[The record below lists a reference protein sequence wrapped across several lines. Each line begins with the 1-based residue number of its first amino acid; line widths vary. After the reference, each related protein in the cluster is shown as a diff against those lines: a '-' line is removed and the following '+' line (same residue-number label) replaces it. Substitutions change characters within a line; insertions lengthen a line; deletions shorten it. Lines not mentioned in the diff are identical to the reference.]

1 MFFQRADPENKLSN
15 ISSSQKTLAKTMP
28 HKREY
33 QDLPQK
39 YAHNSAETNISEA
52 DRISVGETQQM
63 QEAIEQLKQDLKASE
78 SRFRNAIA
86 KNADGIAIVN
96 KQGLVCFANP
106 SAEALFNC
114 KAEELLGQ
122 AFFGNLVVEG
132 SACEIEMDTDIIPHV
147 GETETPGMRVI
158 QTEVEAIRKHKAN
171 AVVEMRVVETEWEGE
186 MAYLATLRDITDR
199 KRAEEMLWLYDRAM
213 AATSIG
219 VTISD
224 ATNPEHPIIYCN
236 PAFENMTGYR
246 REEIIGNNCRFLQ
259 GSDTDS
265 EALEIIRQ
273 ALKTESECQ
282 VILKNYRKN
291 GTIFWNALS
300 VSPVRDKTGKLTHF
314 IGIQRDIT
322 DRKEAEEALQHSEA
336 QSREQSARLAAALD
350 ELKNTHSQ
358 LVQSEKLSSLGLLI
372 AGVAH
377 EINNPVTF
385 IHGNL
390 THLKDYTED
399 LFDLLKL
406 YQQQY
411 PNPVAE
417 IQHQIENKDID
428 FLSEDL
434 PKILSS
440 MSVGVDRICQIV
452 QSLRN
457 FSRHDD
463 SQMKPVNLHE
473 GIDTTLLI
481 LNHRLKGNGEM
492 PSIEIIKQYGKLPL
506 VECFAGPINQVF
518 MNILSNA
525 IDALDDENITQNI
538 QQIPENFRQ
547 IRIYTKVVRDFVE
560 IKIADNG
567 PGMTEEVKQRIFDTF
582 FTTKPIG
589 KGTGMGL
596 SISYQIIVERHKG
609 EFYCTSEAGKGT
621 EFTIKIAIAHEISAL
636 DKTAVETAP
645 TQAKPASAG

>member
-1 MFFQRADPENKLSN
+1 MFFQEADPENKLSN
-15 ISSSQKTLAKTMP
+15 ISTTQQKNAKHITERTNYQEMPKNLA
-28 HKREY
+28 E
-33 QDLPQK
+33 
-39 YAHNSAETNISEA
+39 NSADPNISEA
-52 DRISVGETQQM
+52 YSLSLCEMQQM
-63 QEAIEQLKQDLKASE
+63 DRAMEQLKQDLKASE

-122 AFFGNLVVEG
+122 PFFGNLVVEG
-132 SACEIEMDTDIIPHV
+132 SACDIEMDTNIIPQV
-147 GETETPGMRVI
+147 GETEAAGMRFV

-186 MAYLATLRDITDR
+186 IAYLATLRDVTDR

-213 AATSIG
+213 AATSTG
-219 VTISD
+219 VTIAD
-224 ATNPEHPIIYCN
+224 ATKPEHPIIYCN
-236 PAFENMTGYR
+236 PAFESMTGYP
-246 REEIIGNNCRFLQ
+246 REEILGKNSRFLQ
-259 GSDTDS
+259 GNDTDP

-273 ALKTESECQ
+273 ALKTDSECQ
-282 VILKNYRKN
+282 VILKNYRKD
-291 GTIFWNALS
+291 GTAFWNALS
-300 VSPVRDKTGKLTHF
+300 VSPVRDRSGQLTHF

-322 DRKEAEEALQHSEA
+322 AGKQAEETLQNSEA
-336 QSREQSARLAAALD
+336 QSREQSAQLAAALD
-350 ELKNTHSQ
+350 ELKSTHSQ
-358 LVQSEKLSSLGLLI
+358 LVQSEKMSSLGLLI

-377 EINNPVTF
+377 EINNPVSF

-390 THLKDYTED
+390 AYLKDYTQ
-399 LFDLLKL
+399 DLLHLLAL
-406 YQQQY
+406 YEQHY

-417 IQHQIENKDID
+417 IKQQTEKNDLD
-428 FLSEDL
+428 FLVEDL

-440 MSVGVDRICQIV
+440 MTIGVERICQIV

-473 GIDTTLLI
+473 GIDSTVLI
-481 LNHRLKGNGEM
+481 LNHRLKGNGEI
-492 PSIEIIKQYGKLPL
+492 PPIQILKQYGNLPP

-525 IDALDDENITQNI
+525 IDALDDPNSQLTFEQMSDNPSQITI
-538 QQIPENFRQ
+538 CTE
-547 IRIYTKVVRDFVE
+547 VVGNFVE

-567 PGMTEEVKQRIFDTF
+567 PGITEEVKQRIFDTF

-596 SISYQIIVERHKG
+596 SISYQIIVERHQGKL
-609 EFYCTSEAGKGT
+609 YCTSELGKGT
-621 EFTIKIAIAHEISAL
+621 EFTIEMPIVH
-636 DKTAVETAP
+636 
-645 TQAKPASAG
+645 

>member
-1 MFFQRADPENKLSN
+1 MFFHEADSGNKASN
-15 ISSSQKTLAKTMP
+15 IKSIHKTLSKNMNDSID
-28 HKREY
+28 Y
-33 QDLPQK
+33 QQSPQK
-39 YAHNSAETNISEA
+39 IADNSTEANLSQSDSISICEM
-52 DRISVGETQQM
+52 QQM
-63 QEAIEQLKQDLKASE
+63 QEAIEQLEQDLKASE

-132 SACEIEMDTDIIPHV
+132 SACDIEMDTDIIPQV
-147 GETETPGMRVI
+147 GETEAAGMRVV

-186 MAYLATLRDITDR
+186 MAYLATLRDVTDR

-213 AATSIG
+213 AATSTG
-219 VTISD
+219 VTIFD

-236 PAFENMTGYR
+236 PAFESMTGYR
-246 REEIIGNNCRFLQ
+246 REEIIGKNCRFLQ

-273 ALKTESECQ
+273 ALTTERECQ
-282 VILKNYRKN
+282 VILKNYRKD
-291 GTIFWNALS
+291 GTIFWNS
-300 VSPVRDKTGKLTHF
+300 FSISPVRDKTGKLTHF
-314 IGIQRDIT
+314 IGVQRDIT
-322 DRKEAEEALQHSEA
+322 DRKQAEEALQNSEA
-336 QSREQSARLAAALD
+336 QSRKQAAQLAAALD
-350 ELKNTHSQ
+350 ELKATHSQ
-358 LVQSEKLSSLGLLI
+358 LVQSEKMSSLGLLI

-377 EINNPVTF
+377 EINNPVSF

-390 THLKDYTED
+390 AYLKDYTQD
-399 LFDLLKL
+399 LFHLLEL
-406 YQQQY
+406 YQQHY

-417 IQHQIENKDID
+417 IQQETAQNDLD
-428 FLSEDL
+428 FLAEDL
-434 PKILSS
+434 PKIMSS
-440 MSVGVDRICQIV
+440 MSVGVERICQIV

-473 GIDTTLLI
+473 GIDSTLLI

-492 PSIEIIKQYGKLPL
+492 PPIQIVKEYGNLPL
-506 VECFAGPINQVF
+506 IECFAGPINQVF

-525 IDALDDENITQNI
+525 IDALEDPNFREDFQEM
-538 QQIPENFRQ
+538 PENFRQ
-547 IRIYTKVVRDFVE
+547 IRICTEVIGNFVE
-560 IKIADNG
+560 IKIADTG
-567 PGMTEEVKQRIFDTF
+567 PGITEEVKHRIFDTF
-582 FTTKPIG
+582 FTTKPVG

-596 SISYQIIVERHKG
+596 SISYQIIVERHTG
-609 EFYCTSEAGKGT
+609 EFYCTSELGKGT
-621 EFTIKIAIAHEISAL
+621 EFVIKMPIAH
-636 DKTAVETAP
+636 
-645 TQAKPASAG
+645 

>member
-1 MFFQRADPENKLSN
+1 MNNRMDCQE
-15 ISSSQKTLAKTMP
+15 
-28 HKREY
+28 
-33 QDLPQK
+33 LPQK
-39 YAHNSAETNISEA
+39 IADDCIESNFGQSDSISICEM
-52 DRISVGETQQM
+52 QQM
-63 QEAIEQLKQDLKASE
+63 QEAIEQLEQDLKASE

-132 SACEIEMDTDIIPHV
+132 SACDIEMDTDIIPQV
-147 GETETPGMRVI
+147 GETEAAGMRVV
-158 QTEVEAIRKHKAN
+158 QTEVEAIRRHKAN

-186 MAYLATLRDITDR
+186 MAYLATLRDVTDR

-213 AATSIG
+213 AATSTG
-219 VTISD
+219 VTIAD
-224 ATNPEHPIIYCN
+224 ATKPEYPIIYCN
-236 PAFENMTGYR
+236 PAFESMTGYR
-246 REEIIGNNCRFLQ
+246 REEILGKNCRFLQ

-273 ALKTESECQ
+273 ALTTESECQ
-282 VILKNYRKN
+282 VILKNYRKDR
-291 GTIFWNALS
+291 TVFWNALS
-300 VSPVRDKTGKLTHF
+300 ISPVRDKTGKLTHF
-314 IGIQRDIT
+314 IGVQRDIT
-322 DRKEAEEALQHSEA
+322 DRKQAEESLRNSEA
-336 QSREQSARLAAALD
+336 QSREQSAQLAAALD

-358 LVQSEKLSSLGLLI
+358 LVQSEKMSSLGLLI

-377 EINNPVTF
+377 EINNPVSF

-390 THLKDYTED
+390 AYLKDYTQD
-399 LFDLLKL
+399 LFHLLEL
-406 YQQQY
+406 YQQHY

-417 IQHQIENKDID
+417 IQQETAENDLD
-428 FLSEDL
+428 FLAEDL
-434 PKILSS
+434 PKIMSS

-473 GIDTTLLI
+473 GIDSTLLI

-492 PSIEIIKQYGKLPL
+492 PPIQIVKEYGNLPL

-525 IDALDDENITQNI
+525 IDALDDPNIREDFQEM
-538 QQIPENFRQ
+538 PENFRQ
-547 IRIYTKVVRDFVE
+547 IRICTEVTGNVVE
-560 IKIADNG
+560 IKIADTG
-567 PGMTEEVKQRIFDTF
+567 PGITEEVKQRIFDTF
-582 FTTKPIG
+582 FTTKPVG

-609 EFYCTSEAGKGT
+609 ELYCTSELGKGT
-621 EFTIKIAIAHEISAL
+621 EFVIKMPIAH
-636 DKTAVETAP
+636 
-645 TQAKPASAG
+645 

>member
-1 MFFQRADPENKLSN
+1 MFFHEADSGNKVSN
-15 ISSSQKTLAKTMP
+15 IRSSHKTLSKNMNN
-28 HKREY
+28 RMDCQE
-33 QDLPQK
+33 LPQK
-39 YAHNSAETNISEA
+39 IADDCIESNFGQSDSISICEM
-52 DRISVGETQQM
+52 QQM
-63 QEAIEQLKQDLKASE
+63 QEVIEQLEQDLKASE

-132 SACEIEMDTDIIPHV
+132 SACDIEMDTDIIPQV
-147 GETETPGMRVI
+147 GETEAAGMRVV
-158 QTEVEAIRKHKAN
+158 QTEVEAIRRHKAN

-186 MAYLATLRDITDR
+186 MAYLATLRDVTDR

-213 AATSIG
+213 AATSTG
-219 VTISD
+219 VTIAD
-224 ATNPEHPIIYCN
+224 ATKPEYPIIYCN
-236 PAFENMTGYR
+236 PAFESMTGYR
-246 REEIIGNNCRFLQ
+246 REEILGKNCRFLQ

-273 ALKTESECQ
+273 ALTTESECQ
-282 VILKNYRKN
+282 VILKNYRKDR
-291 GTIFWNALS
+291 TVFWNALS
-300 VSPVRDKTGKLTHF
+300 ISPVRDKTGKLTHF
-314 IGIQRDIT
+314 IGVQRDIT
-322 DRKEAEEALQHSEA
+322 DRKQAEESLRNSEA
-336 QSREQSARLAAALD
+336 QSREQSAQLAAALD

-358 LVQSEKLSSLGLLI
+358 LVQSEKMSSLGLLI

-377 EINNPVTF
+377 EINNPVSF

-390 THLKDYTED
+390 AYLKDYIQD
-399 LFDLLKL
+399 LFHLLEL
-406 YQQQY
+406 YQQHY

-417 IQHQIENKDID
+417 IQQETAENELE
-428 FLSEDL
+428 FLAEDL
-434 PKILSS
+434 PKIMSS

-473 GIDTTLLI
+473 GIDSTLLI

-492 PSIEIIKQYGKLPL
+492 PPIQIVKEYGNLPL

-525 IDALDDENITQNI
+525 IDALDDPNIREDFQEM
-538 QQIPENFRQ
+538 PENFRQ
-547 IRIYTKVVRDFVE
+547 IRICTEVTGNVVE
-560 IKIADNG
+560 IKIADTG
-567 PGMTEEVKQRIFDTF
+567 PGITEEVKQRIFDTF
-582 FTTKPIG
+582 FTTKPVG

-609 EFYCTSEAGKGT
+609 ELYCTSELGKGT
-621 EFTIKIAIAHEISAL
+621 EFVIKMPIAH
-636 DKTAVETAP
+636 
-645 TQAKPASAG
+645 

>member
-1 MFFQRADPENKLSN
+1 MFFCKDYPENKLSD
-15 ISSSQKTLAKTMP
+15 ISSTQKTLAKNMNDIID
-28 HKREY
+28 Y
-33 QDLPQK
+33 QELPK
-39 YAHNSAETNISEA
+39 KIAEHSAENNLSEA
-52 DRISVGETQQM
+52 DNISVCEIEQI
-63 QEAIEQLKQDLKASE
+63 QEAMEKLKQDLKASE

-114 KAEELLGQ
+114 KTEELLGQ
-122 AFFGNLVVEG
+122 VFFGNLVAEG
-132 SACEIEMDTDIIPHV
+132 SACDIEMATDIIPQV
-147 GETETPGMRVI
+147 GETEAAGMRVI

-186 MAYLATLRDITDR
+186 IAYLATLRDITDR
-199 KRAEEMLWLYDRAM
+199 KRAEEMLWLYDRAI

-236 PAFENMTGYR
+236 PAFESMTGYR
-246 REEIIGNNCRFLQ
+246 REEIIGKNCRFLQ

-265 EALEIIRQ
+265 DALEIIRQ
-273 ALKTESECQ
+273 ALKTNSECQ
-282 VILKNYRKN
+282 VILKNYRKD
-291 GTIFWNALS
+291 GTVFWNALS
-300 VSPVRDKTGKLTHF
+300 ISPVRDKKGKLTHF
-314 IGIQRDIT
+314 IGVQRDIT
-322 DRKEAEEALQHSEA
+322 DRKQAEEALQNSEA
-336 QSREQSARLAAALD
+336 QSRKQSAQLAATLD
-350 ELKNTHSQ
+350 ELETTHSQ
-358 LVQSEKLSSLGLLI
+358 LVQSEKMSSLGLLI

-377 EINNPVTF
+377 EINNPVSF

-390 THLKDYTED
+390 AHLKGYTED
-399 LFDLLKL
+399 LFHLVEL
-406 YQQQY
+406 YQQHY
-411 PNPVAE
+411 PNPIPE
-417 IQHQIENKDID
+417 IQQEREDNELD
-428 FLSEDL
+428 FLAEDL

-463 SQMKPVNLHE
+463 SQMKSVNLHE
-473 GIDTTLLI
+473 GIDSTLLI
-481 LNHRLKGNGEM
+481 LNHRLKGSGEI
-492 PSIEIIKQYGKLPL
+492 PPIQIVKEYGNLPP

-525 IDALDDENITQNI
+525 IDALDDGNITQNI
-538 QQIPENFRQ
+538 QQIPDNFRQ
-547 IRIYTKVVRDFVE
+547 IRICTEVVGNFVE

-567 PGMTEEVKQRIFDTF
+567 LGMTEEVKQRIFDTF

-596 SISYQIIVERHKG
+596 SISYQIIVERHNG
-609 EFYCTSEAGKGT
+609 EFYCTSELGKGT
-621 EFTIKIAIAHEISAL
+621 EFTIKIAIAH
-636 DKTAVETAP
+636 
-645 TQAKPASAG
+645 

>member
-1 MFFQRADPENKLSN
+1 MFFQQPDPENKLSN
-15 ISSSQKTLAKTMP
+15 ISRNPQKTANTMTD
-28 HKREY
+28 
-33 QDLPQK
+33 QTNDQNLPEN
-39 YAHNSAETNISEA
+39 YAETNISEA
-52 DRISVGETQQM
+52 YIVNLCELQQM
-63 QEAIEQLKQDLKASE
+63 HLEMEQLKHDLKASE
-78 SRFRNAIA
+78 SRFRNTIA

-96 KQGLVCFANP
+96 KRGLVCFANP

-132 SACEIEMDTDIIPHV
+132 SACDIEMDADIIPQV
-147 GETETPGMRVI
+147 GETEAAGMRVV

-186 MAYLATLRDITDR
+186 MAYLATLRDVTDR

-213 AATSIG
+213 AATSTG

-236 PAFENMTGYR
+236 RAFESMTGYR
-246 REEIIGNNCRFLQ
+246 REEIIGKNCRFLQ

-273 ALKTESECQ
+273 ALKTDSECQ
-282 VILKNYRKN
+282 VILKNYRKD
-291 GTIFWNALS
+291 GTAFWNALS
-300 VSPVRDKTGKLTHF
+300 ISPVRDRTGKLTHF
-314 IGIQRDIT
+314 IGVQRDIT
-322 DRKEAEEALQHSEA
+322 HRKQAEEALQNSEA
-336 QSREQSARLAAALD
+336 QSRKQSAQLAAALD
-350 ELKNTHSQ
+350 ELKTTHSQ
-358 LVQSEKLSSLGLLI
+358 LVQSEKMSSLGLLI

-377 EINNPVTF
+377 EINNPVSF

-390 THLKDYTED
+390 AYLKDYAQ
-399 LFDLLKL
+399 DLLHLLAL
-406 YQQQY
+406 YQQHY
-411 PNPVAE
+411 PNPIPE
-417 IQHQIENKDID
+417 IQQEREDNELD
-428 FLSEDL
+428 FLAEDL

-440 MSVGVDRICQIV
+440 MSIGVERICQIV

-473 GIDTTLLI
+473 GIDSTLLI

-492 PSIEIIKQYGKLPL
+492 PPIEIIKQYGNLPS

-525 IDALDDENITQNI
+525 IDALDDPNSQLTFEEMSEKLS
-538 QQIPENFRQ
+538 QIKICTE
-547 IRIYTKVVRDFVE
+547 VVGNFVE
-560 IKIADNG
+560 INISDNG
-567 PGMTEEVKQRIFDTF
+567 PGITEEVKLRIFDTF

-609 EFYCTSEAGKGT
+609 KLYCTSELGKGT
-621 EFTIKIAIAHEISAL
+621 EFIIKMPIAH
-636 DKTAVETAP
+636 
-645 TQAKPASAG
+645 

>member
-1 MFFQRADPENKLSN
+1 MFFHEADSENKVSN
-15 ISSSQKTLAKTMP
+15 IRSTHKTLSKNMNN
-28 HKREY
+28 RMDCQE
-33 QDLPQK
+33 LPQK
-39 YAHNSAETNISEA
+39 IADDCIEANFGQSDSISICEM
-52 DRISVGETQQM
+52 QNM
-63 QEAIEQLKQDLKASE
+63 QEAIEQLEHDLKASE

-96 KQGLVCFANP
+96 KQGIVCFANP

-114 KAEELLGQ
+114 KAEQLLGQ

-132 SACEIEMDTDIIPHV
+132 SACDIEMDTDIIPQV
-147 GETETPGMRVI
+147 GETEAAGMRVV
-158 QTEVEAIRKHKAN
+158 QTEVEAIRQHKAN

-186 MAYLATLRDITDR
+186 MAYLATLRDVTDR

-213 AATSIG
+213 AATSTG
-219 VTISD
+219 VTIAD
-224 ATNPEHPIIYCN
+224 ATDPEHPIIYCN
-236 PAFENMTGYR
+236 PAFESMTGYR
-246 REEIIGNNCRFLQ
+246 REEIIGKNSRFLQ

-273 ALKTESECQ
+273 ALTTESECQ
-282 VILKNYRKN
+282 VILKNYRKD
-291 GTIFWNALS
+291 GTIFWNS
-300 VSPVRDKTGKLTHF
+300 FSISPVRDKKGKLTHF
-314 IGIQRDIT
+314 IGVQRDIT
-322 DRKEAEEALQHSEA
+322 DRKQAEESLRNSEA
-336 QSREQSARLAAALD
+336 QSREQSAQLAAALD

-358 LVQSEKLSSLGLLI
+358 LVQSEKMSSLGLLI

-377 EINNPVTF
+377 EINNPVSF

-390 THLKDYTED
+390 AYLKDYIQD
-399 LFDLLKL
+399 LFHLLEL
-406 YQQQY
+406 YQQNY

-417 IQHQIENKDID
+417 IQQETAENDLD
-428 FLSEDL
+428 FLAEDL
-434 PKILSS
+434 PKIMSS

-473 GIDTTLLI
+473 GIDSTLLI

-492 PSIEIIKQYGKLPL
+492 PPIQIVKEYGNLPL

-525 IDALDDENITQNI
+525 IDALDDPNIREDFQEM
-538 QQIPENFRQ
+538 PENFRQ
-547 IRIYTKVVRDFVE
+547 IRICTEVIGNVVE
-560 IKIADNG
+560 IKISDTG
-567 PGMTEEVKQRIFDTF
+567 PGITEEVKQRIFDTF
-582 FTTKPIG
+582 FTTKPVG

-596 SISYQIIVERHKG
+596 SISYQIIVERHQG
-609 EFYCTSEAGKGT
+609 ELYCTSELGKGT
-621 EFTIKIAIAHEISAL
+621 EFIIKMPIAH
-636 DKTAVETAP
+636 
-645 TQAKPASAG
+645 

>member
-1 MFFQRADPENKLSN
+1 MFFQQPDPENKLSN
-15 ISSSQKTLAKTMP
+15 ISRNPQKTANTMTD
-28 HKREY
+28 
-33 QDLPQK
+33 QTNDQNLPEN
-39 YAHNSAETNISEA
+39 YAETNISEA
-52 DRISVGETQQM
+52 YIVNLCELQQM
-63 QEAIEQLKQDLKASE
+63 HLEMEQLKHDLKASE
-78 SRFRNAIA
+78 SRFRNTIA

-96 KQGLVCFANP
+96 KRGLVCFANP

-132 SACEIEMDTDIIPHV
+132 SACDIEMDADIIPQV
-147 GETETPGMRVI
+147 GETEAAGMRVV

-213 AATSIG
+213 AATSTG

-236 PAFENMTGYR
+236 RAFESMTGYR
-246 REEIIGNNCRFLQ
+246 REEIIGKNCRFLQ

-273 ALKTESECQ
+273 ALKTDSECQ
-282 VILKNYRKN
+282 VILKNYRKD
-291 GTIFWNALS
+291 GTAFWNALS
-300 VSPVRDKTGKLTHF
+300 ISPVRDRTGKLTHF
-314 IGIQRDIT
+314 IGVQRDIT
-322 DRKEAEEALQHSEA
+322 HRKQAEEALQNSEA
-336 QSREQSARLAAALD
+336 QSRKQSAQLAAALD
-350 ELKNTHSQ
+350 ELKTTHSQ
-358 LVQSEKLSSLGLLI
+358 LVQSEKMSSLGLLI

-377 EINNPVTF
+377 EINNPVSF

-390 THLKDYTED
+390 AYLKDYAQ
-399 LFDLLKL
+399 DLLHLLAL
-406 YQQQY
+406 YQQHY
-411 PNPVAE
+411 PNPIPE
-417 IQHQIENKDID
+417 IQQEREDNELD
-428 FLSEDL
+428 FLAEDL

-440 MSVGVDRICQIV
+440 MSIGVERICQIV

-473 GIDTTLLI
+473 GIDSTLLI

-492 PSIEIIKQYGKLPL
+492 PPIEIIKQYGNLPS

-525 IDALDDENITQNI
+525 IDALDDPNSQLTFEEMSEKLS
-538 QQIPENFRQ
+538 QIKICTE
-547 IRIYTKVVRDFVE
+547 VVGNFVE
-560 IKIADNG
+560 INISDNG
-567 PGMTEEVKQRIFDTF
+567 PGITEEVKLRIFDTF

-609 EFYCTSEAGKGT
+609 KLYCTSELGKGT
-621 EFTIKIAIAHEISAL
+621 EFIIKMPIAH
-636 DKTAVETAP
+636 
-645 TQAKPASAG
+645 